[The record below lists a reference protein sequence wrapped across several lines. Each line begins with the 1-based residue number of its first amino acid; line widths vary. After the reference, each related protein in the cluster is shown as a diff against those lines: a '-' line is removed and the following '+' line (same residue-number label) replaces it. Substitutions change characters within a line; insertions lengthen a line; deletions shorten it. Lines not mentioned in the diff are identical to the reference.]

1 MHKDDHQDR
10 QKQPLK
16 VAGIQFAAS
25 SNWMLNLD
33 YCSAAIRR
41 VAAQSASMVVLP
53 ECALHTRDPGE
64 TECYAQPLD
73 GAFVSALCEL
83 SAELDVCIVAGITE
97 PSDEERV
104 YNTTVIIQNGALS
117 CTYRKLHLYDAFSF
131 KESDSFIP
139 GDNAPVTFTHQG
151 LTFGVMTC
159 YDLRFPELARLLA
172 EQGADAI
179 ILPTSWFA
187 GDLKEWHWQVL
198 CAARAL
204 ENGVYVLGV
213 DACGTKR
220 IGLSRL
226 VNPYGITTA
235 QVGSTPEDL
244 IGTID
249 PRIIAQARHA
259 MPLLSQRRFKIDPT
273 VQPIASNSKT

>member
-10 QKQPLK
+10 NKLPLK

-25 SNWMLNLD
+25 SNWQLNLD

-41 VAAQSASMVVLP
+41 VAAQGASLIVLP
-53 ECALHTRDPGE
+53 ECALHTREPGE
-64 TECYAQPLD
+64 TTLYAQPLD
-73 GAFVSALCEL
+73 GEFVSALCAL
-83 SAELDVCIVAGITE
+83 SAELGVCIVAGITE
-97 PSDEERV
+97 PSDEERI
-104 YNTTVIIQNGALS
+104 YNTAVVIQNGALS
-117 CTYRKLHLYDAFSF
+117 CTYRKLHLYDAFAF

-226 VNPYGITTA
+226 VDPYGVTTA
-235 QVGSTPEDL
+235 QVGSTPADL

-249 PRIIAQARHA
+249 PDMIAQARHS

-273 VQPIASNSKT
+273 VQPIASHAKA